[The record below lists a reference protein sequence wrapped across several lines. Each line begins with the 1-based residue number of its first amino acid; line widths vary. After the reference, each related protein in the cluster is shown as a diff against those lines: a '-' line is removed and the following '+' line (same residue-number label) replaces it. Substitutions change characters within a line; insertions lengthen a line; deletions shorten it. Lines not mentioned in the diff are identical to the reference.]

1 MHGIHHS
8 DFQSETDSNYS
19 VIFRWWDTIH
29 RSLRLNVNQ
38 SIINIG
44 VAGYQEPKD
53 NELWRLLVSPFW
65 TQKEYWVAPDGHPS
79 TKRPDEDSGP
89 LKILAE

>member
-1 MHGIHHS
+1 
-8 DFQSETDSNYS
+8 
-19 VIFRWWDTIH
+19 
-29 RSLRLNVNQ
+29 LRLNVNQ